1 MAAVPA
7 VPTHTLNDGT
17 AIPAVGFGCYTGTGG
32 DPATLVASALASGY
46 RLLDTALRYDNEDAV
61 GAAVRDSGLDRD
73 EVVVTTKLPGR
84 FQGRGEAREA
94 LETSLGNL
102 GLDRIDLYLIHWP
115 LPRLDRYVDTWR
127 ELIAFRDEGLVRSI
141 GVCNFTEAHLTRLI
155 GDTGV
160 VPAVNQVELHPYWP
174 QDALRAFHAEH
185 GIVTEGWSPIGRGA
199 LLRSAEVSAIAETH
213 GVSTAQTVLRWQVQV
228 GSVPLPK
235 SSDPERQRANLDLF
249 GFALT
254 DEEMATIAGVD
265 HERLSGQDPDEYEE
279 F

>member
-1 MAAVPA
+1 M
-7 VPTHTLNDGT
+7 
-17 AIPAVGFGCYTGTGG
+17 
-32 DPATLVASALASGY
+32 
-46 RLLDTALRYDNEDAV
+46 
-61 GAAVRDSGLDRD
+61 
-73 EVVVTTKLPGR
+73 
-84 FQGRGEAREA
+84 
-94 LETSLGNL
+94 
-102 GLDRIDLYLIHWP
+102 
-115 LPRLDRYVDTWR
+115 DTWR

-155 GDTGV
+155 GETGV

-199 LLRSAEVSAIAETH
+199 LLRSAEVTAIAETH
-213 GVSTAQTVLRWQVQV
+213 GVSTAQAVLRWQVQV

-235 SSDPERQRANLDLF
+235 SSDPQRQRANLDLF